1 MRKFLFK
8 TLLGFALIFI
18 TFFGITMFLEYKN
31 KDKINS
37 EVNVK
42 VEVID
47 GEIQLPKTPDKVQAN
62 YEFSKSYFYLGY
74 VIVIIIPLLFKAYG
88 GIEVIKNRNFKHKW
102 TEGLALSFLFLLFSW
117 ILTLPKSFFSG
128 FYRARLVGL
137 TNESFYNYI
146 TSNIVDN
153 SIDIIT
159 TLPILMIFYL
169 IYLKFDKW
177 YFIVGIITI
186 GLYIGG
192 NYIYPY
198 LDEIQNN
205 LAPMEDGVIKEKVLK
220 LAGNVGIKNLEV
232 MVIPKSEETNSINAY
247 MTGMGRSRRIV
258 FWDTTLKQLNEQE
271 IISVAAH
278 EMGHYKLKHIQKS
291 MVLSILTSF
300 MAVILLNAIM
310 EKREGKIYRNIDN
323 LPKLIFILN
332 IITLFIT
339 PIELAYS
346 RKIETEADKFA
357 IEKTGDYYTNG
368 ALEIKF
374 IESNLSPVDV
384 DKLYKYFAYSHPTT
398 KERIELSN
406 SYAH

>member
-1 MRKFLFK
+1 MKKFLFK
-8 TLLGFALIFI
+8 TFLGFALIFI
-18 TFFGITMFLEYKN
+18 MFFGITMCLEYKN

-37 EVNVK
+37 EVNVQ
-42 VEVID
+42 VQVVD
-47 GEIQLPKTPDKVQAN
+47 GKIQIPEIPDKVEAN

-74 VIVIIIPLLFKAYG
+74 IIVIIIPLLFKAYG
-88 GIEVIKNRNFKHKW
+88 GVEVVKNKKFKHKW
-102 TEGLALSFLFLLFSW
+102 VEGFVLSLLFLIFSW
-117 ILTLPKSFFSG
+117 VLTFPRSFFSS

-137 TNESFYNYI
+137 SNESFYNYI
-146 TSNIVDN
+146 TGNIIDN
-153 SIDIIT
+153 SIYILT
-159 TLPILMIFYL
+159 SLPILIIFYL
-169 IYLKFDKW
+169 IYLRFNKW
-177 YFIVGIITI
+177 YLIVGIITM
-186 GLYIGG
+186 GLYVGG
-192 NYIYPY
+192 NYLYPY

-205 LAPMEDGVIKEKVLK
+205 LVPMEEGEIKEKVLE
-220 LAGNVGIKNLEV
+220 LAENVGIKDLQV

-247 MTGMGRSRRIV
+247 MTGMGKSRRIV

-291 MVLSILTSF
+291 MVLSILISL
-300 MAVILLNAIM
+300 MALILLNAIM
-310 EKREGKIYRNIDN
+310 EKHKGKNYRNIDN
-323 LPKLIFILN
+323 LSKLIFIFNL
-332 IITLFIT
+332 ITLFST
-339 PIELAYS
+339 PIEQGYS
-346 RKIETEADKFA
+346 RKIEIEADKFA

>member
-37 EVNVK
+37 DVNVK

-47 GEIQLPKTPDKVQAN
+47 GEIQLPKTPDRVEAN

-74 VIVIIIPLLFKAYG
+74 VIVIMIPLLFKAYG
-88 GIEVIKNRNFKHKW
+88 GIEVVKNKKFKYKW
-102 TEGLALSFLFLLFSW
+102 VEGLVLSLLFLIFSW
-117 ILTLPKSFFSG
+117 VLTFPRSFFSS

-137 TNESFYNYI
+137 SNESFYNYI
-146 TSNIVDN
+146 TGNIIDN
-153 SIDIIT
+153 SIDILT
-159 TLPILMIFYL
+159 SLPILIIFYL
-169 IYLKFDKW
+169 IYLKFNKW
-177 YFIVGIITI
+177 YLIVGIITI

-205 LAPMEDGVIKEKVLK
+205 LVLMEDGAIKEKVLE
-220 LAGNVGIKNLEV
+220 LADNVGIKNLQV

-247 MTGMGRSRRIV
+247 MTGMGKSRRIV

-278 EMGHYKLKHIQKS
+278 EMGHYKLQHIQKS
-291 MVLSILTSF
+291 MILSILTSF

-310 EKREGKIYRNIDN
+310 EKQEGKNYRNIDN

-384 DKLYKYFAYSHPTT
+384 DKIYKYFACSHPTT

>member
-1 MRKFLFK
+1 MKKFLFK
-8 TLLGFALIFI
+8 TFLGFALIFI
-18 TFFGITMFLEYKN
+18 MFFGITMCLEYKN

-37 EVNVK
+37 EVNVQ
-42 VEVID
+42 VQVVD
-47 GEIQLPKTPDKVQAN
+47 GKIQIPEIPDKVEAN

-74 VIVIIIPLLFKAYG
+74 IIVIITPLLFKAYG
-88 GIEVIKNRNFKHKW
+88 GIEVVKNKNFKHKW
-102 TEGLALSFLFLLFSW
+102 VEGLVLSLLFLIFSW
-117 ILTLPKSFFSG
+117 VLTFPRSFFSS

-137 TNESFYNYI
+137 SNESFYNYI
-146 TSNIVDN
+146 TGNIIDN
-153 SIDIIT
+153 SIDILT
-159 TLPILMIFYL
+159 SLPILIIFYL
-169 IYLKFDKW
+169 IYLRFNKW
-177 YFIVGIITI
+177 YLIVGIITI

-205 LAPMEDGVIKEKVLK
+205 LVPMEEGEIKEKVLE
-220 LAGNVGIKNLEV
+220 LAENVGIKDLQV

-247 MTGMGRSRRIV
+247 MTGMGKSRRIV

-291 MVLSILTSF
+291 MVLSILISL
-300 MAVILLNAIM
+300 MALILLNAIM
-310 EKREGKIYRNIDN
+310 EKHKGKNYRNIDN
-323 LPKLIFILN
+323 LSKLIFIFNL
-332 IITLFIT
+332 ITLFST
-339 PIELAYS
+339 PIEQGYS
-346 RKIETEADKFA
+346 RKIEIEADKFA

>member
-37 EVNVK
+37 DVNVK

-47 GEIQLPKTPDKVQAN
+47 GEIQLPKTPDKVEAN

-74 VIVIIIPLLFKAYG
+74 LIVIIIPLLFKAYG
-88 GIEVIKNRNFKHKW
+88 GIEVVKNKKFKHKW
-102 TEGLALSFLFLLFSW
+102 VEGLALSLLFLIFSW
-117 ILTLPKSFFSG
+117 VLTFPRSFFSS
-128 FYRARLVGL
+128 FYRARLIGL
-137 TNESFYNYI
+137 SNESFYNYI
-146 TSNIVDN
+146 TGNIIDN
-153 SIDIIT
+153 SIDILT
-159 TLPILMIFYL
+159 SLPILIIFYL
-169 IYLKFDKW
+169 IYLKFNKW
-177 YFIVGIITI
+177 YLIVGIITI

-192 NYIYPY
+192 NYVYPY

-205 LAPMEDGVIKEKVLK
+205 LVLMEDGEIKEKVLE
-220 LAGNVGIKNLEV
+220 LSDNVGIKNLQV

-247 MTGMGRSRRIV
+247 MTGIGKSRRIV

-291 MVLSILTSF
+291 MMLSILTSF

-310 EKREGKIYRNIDN
+310 EKQEGKNYRNIDN

-398 KERIELSN
+398 KERIEFSN

>member
-1 MRKFLFK
+1 MKKFLFK
-8 TLLGFALIFI
+8 TFLGFALIFI
-18 TFFGITMFLEYKN
+18 MFFGITMCLEYKN

-37 EVNVK
+37 EVNVQ
-42 VEVID
+42 VQVVD
-47 GEIQLPKTPDKVQAN
+47 GKIQIPENPDKVEAN

-74 VIVIIIPLLFKAYG
+74 IIVIITPLLFKAYG
-88 GIEVIKNRNFKHKW
+88 GIEVVKNKNFKHKW
-102 TEGLALSFLFLLFSW
+102 VQGLVLSLLFLIFSW
-117 ILTLPKSFFSG
+117 VLTFPRSFFSS

-137 TNESFYNYI
+137 SNESFYNYI
-146 TSNIVDN
+146 TGNIINN
-153 SIDIIT
+153 SIDILT
-159 TLPILMIFYL
+159 NLPILIIFYL
-169 IYLKFDKW
+169 IYLRFNKW
-177 YFIVGIITI
+177 YLIVGIITI

-205 LAPMEDGVIKEKVLK
+205 LVPMEEGEIKEKVLE
-220 LAGNVGIKNLEV
+220 LAENVGIKNLQV
-232 MVIPKSEETNSINAY
+232 MVIPKSEETSSINAY
-247 MTGMGRSRRIV
+247 MTGMGKSRRIV

-291 MVLSILTSF
+291 MVLSILTSL
-300 MAVILLNAIM
+300 MALILLNAIM
-310 EKREGKIYRNIDN
+310 EKHKGKNYRNIDN
-323 LPKLIFILN
+323 LSKLIFIFNL
-332 IITLFIT
+332 ITLFTT
-339 PIELAYS
+339 PIEQGYS
-346 RKIETEADKFA
+346 RKIEIEADKFA

-374 IESNLSPVDV
+374 IKSNLSPVYV

-406 SYAH
+406 SYAN

>member
-1 MRKFLFK
+1 MKKFLFK
-8 TLLGFALIFI
+8 TFLGFALIFI
-18 TFFGITMFLEYKN
+18 MFFGITMCLEYKN

-37 EVNVK
+37 EVNVQ
-42 VEVID
+42 VQVVD
-47 GEIQLPKTPDKVQAN
+47 GKIQIPEIPDKVEAN

-74 VIVIIIPLLFKAYG
+74 IIVIIIPLLFKAYG
-88 GIEVIKNRNFKHKW
+88 GVEVVKNKKFKHKW
-102 TEGLALSFLFLLFSW
+102 VEGFVLSLLFLIFSW
-117 ILTLPKSFFSG
+117 VLTFPRSFFSS

-137 TNESFYNYI
+137 SNESFYNYI
-146 TSNIVDN
+146 TGNIIDN
-153 SIDIIT
+153 SIDILT
-159 TLPILMIFYL
+159 SLPILIIFYL
-169 IYLKFDKW
+169 IYLRFNKW
-177 YFIVGIITI
+177 YLIVGIITM
-186 GLYIGG
+186 GLYVGG
-192 NYIYPY
+192 KYLYPY

-205 LAPMEDGVIKEKVLK
+205 LVPMEEGEIKEKVLE
-220 LAGNVGIKNLEV
+220 LAENVGIKDLQV

-247 MTGMGRSRRIV
+247 MTGMGKSRRIV
-258 FWDTTLKQLNEQE
+258 FWDTTLKQLNKQE

-291 MVLSILTSF
+291 MVLSILISL
-300 MAVILLNAIM
+300 MALILLNAIM
-310 EKREGKIYRNIDN
+310 EKHKGKNYRNIDN
-323 LPKLIFILN
+323 LSKLIFIFNL
-332 IITLFIT
+332 ITLFST
-339 PIELAYS
+339 PIEQGYS
-346 RKIETEADKFA
+346 RKIEIEADKFA

>member
-1 MRKFLFK
+1 MKKFLFK
-8 TLLGFALIFI
+8 TFLGFALIFI
-18 TFFGITMFLEYKN
+18 MFFGITMCLEYKN

-37 EVNVK
+37 EVNVQ
-42 VEVID
+42 VQVLD
-47 GEIQLPKTPDKVQAN
+47 GKIQIPEIPDKVEAN

-74 VIVIIIPLLFKAYG
+74 IIVIIIPLLFKAYG
-88 GIEVIKNRNFKHKW
+88 GVEVVKNKKFKHKW
-102 TEGLALSFLFLLFSW
+102 VEGFVLSLLFLIFSW
-117 ILTLPKSFFSG
+117 VLTFPRSFFSS

-137 TNESFYNYI
+137 SNESFYNYI
-146 TSNIVDN
+146 TGNIIDN
-153 SIDIIT
+153 SIDILT
-159 TLPILMIFYL
+159 SLPILIIFYL
-169 IYLKFDKW
+169 IYLRFNKW
-177 YFIVGIITI
+177 YLIVGIITM
-186 GLYIGG
+186 GLYVGG
-192 NYIYPY
+192 NYLYPY

-205 LAPMEDGVIKEKVLK
+205 LVPMEEGEIKEKVLE
-220 LAGNVGIKNLEV
+220 LAENVGIKDLQV

-247 MTGMGRSRRIV
+247 MTGMGKSRRIV
-258 FWDTTLKQLNEQE
+258 FWDTTLKQLNKQE

-291 MVLSILTSF
+291 MVLSILISL
-300 MAVILLNAIM
+300 MALILLNAIM
-310 EKREGKIYRNIDN
+310 EKHKGKNYRNIDN
-323 LPKLIFILN
+323 LSKLIFIFNL
-332 IITLFIT
+332 ITLFST
-339 PIELAYS
+339 PIEQGYS
-346 RKIETEADKFA
+346 RKIEIEADKFA

>member
-1 MRKFLFK
+1 MKKFLFK
-8 TLLGFALIFI
+8 TFLGFALIFI
-18 TFFGITMFLEYKN
+18 MFFGITMCLEYKN

-37 EVNVK
+37 EVNVQ
-42 VEVID
+42 VQVVD
-47 GEIQLPKTPDKVQAN
+47 GKIQIPEIPDKVEAN

-74 VIVIIIPLLFKAYG
+74 IIVIIIPLLFKAYG
-88 GIEVIKNRNFKHKW
+88 GVEVVKNKKFKHKW
-102 TEGLALSFLFLLFSW
+102 VEGFVLSLLFLIFSW
-117 ILTLPKSFFSG
+117 VLTFPRSFFSS

-137 TNESFYNYI
+137 SNESFYNYI
-146 TSNIVDN
+146 TGNIIDN
-153 SIDIIT
+153 SIDILT
-159 TLPILMIFYL
+159 SLPILIIFYL
-169 IYLKFDKW
+169 IYLRFNKW
-177 YFIVGIITI
+177 YLIVGIITM
-186 GLYIGG
+186 GLYVGG
-192 NYIYPY
+192 NYLYPY

-205 LAPMEDGVIKEKVLK
+205 LVPMEEGEIKEKVLE
-220 LAGNVGIKNLEV
+220 LAENVGIKDLQV

-247 MTGMGRSRRIV
+247 MTGMGKSRRIV

-291 MVLSILTSF
+291 MVLSILTSL
-300 MAVILLNAIM
+300 MALILLNAIM
-310 EKREGKIYRNIDN
+310 EKHKGKNYRNIDN
-323 LPKLIFILN
+323 LSKLIFIFNL
-332 IITLFIT
+332 ITLFST
-339 PIELAYS
+339 PIEQGYS
-346 RKIETEADKFA
+346 RKIEIEADKFA